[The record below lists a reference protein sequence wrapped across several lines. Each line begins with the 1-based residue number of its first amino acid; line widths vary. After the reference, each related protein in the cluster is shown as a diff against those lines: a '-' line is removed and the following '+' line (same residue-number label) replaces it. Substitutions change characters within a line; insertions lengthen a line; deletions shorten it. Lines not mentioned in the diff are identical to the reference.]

1 VRYGGKGPFRV
12 EAGLDG
18 RFVMHFAGELPESAG
33 FDGAAG
39 WAADWTG
46 MPRPLELADLELA
59 QLLAWALTASWG
71 APGWPFA
78 LAERA
83 GDGENAVIDVAHV
96 DGRLRAELT
105 VERRSALPV
114 SLRFTSP
121 LGTETLLFADW
132 RELDA
137 ATLPG
142 RVESRSGAVIAAA
155 YELAGAEAAIVG
167 DAGVSCPAE
176 RPRDAVFDAEA
187 RPDVLVARGSTGH
200 VLARVTLGGE
210 GGWFVIDT
218 GAGGTTILEASA
230 AARLGLT
237 AVGSTAIGSV
247 DGIVRAPVLRA
258 PAIAIGP
265 LTLERPLVVALELA
279 FVQGIFAEPVVGVI
293 GWDLFSRCVAELTLA
308 EETLRIHDPARYSLP
323 APAAWRRLVVH
334 TRHPIVTARYENSRQ
349 GLFRVDV
356 GAAGGA
362 LANVIFHTPTVERER
377 LLDDRDY
384 EDVRVGAYEVA
395 LGPML
400 WFELDGHRFERPVVA
415 FARDH
420 RGPFADAYID
430 GNVGVGFLAPFTLV
444 LDTPGRR
451 YALAPLPDAR

>member
-1 VRYGGKGPFRV
+1 
-12 EAGLDG
+12 
-18 RFVMHFAGELPESAG
+18 MHFAGELPESAG

-46 MPRPLELADLELA
+46 MPRPLELADLEVA

-142 RVESRSGAVIAAA
+142 RVESRSGAVIAVA
-155 YELAGAEAAIVG
+155 Y
-167 DAGVSCPAE
+167 
-176 RPRDAVFDAEA
+176 
-187 RPDVLVARGSTGH
+187 
-200 VLARVTLGGE
+200 
-210 GGWFVIDT
+210 
-218 GAGGTTILEASA
+218 
-230 AARLGLT
+230 
-237 AVGSTAIGSV
+237 
-247 DGIVRAPVLRA
+247 
-258 PAIAIGP
+258 
-265 LTLERPLVVALELA
+265 ELA

-420 RGPFADAYID
+420 TGPFADAYID